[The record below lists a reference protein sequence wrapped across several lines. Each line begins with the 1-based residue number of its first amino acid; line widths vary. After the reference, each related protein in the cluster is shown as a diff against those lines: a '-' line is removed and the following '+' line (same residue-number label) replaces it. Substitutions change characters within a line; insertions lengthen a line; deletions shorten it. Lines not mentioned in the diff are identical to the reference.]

1 MTTTPTIPIT
11 NQQLSILLLLFRF
24 RFLTRIQ
31 IQIILKHKHPS
42 HINKYLKN
50 LSDNN
55 IIYKHYKKSYP
66 ENIRPALYCLDKK
79 SISYLN
85 KDGNLNSV
93 LIKRI
98 YKDKN
103 RSQRFINHSLA
114 IADLFIETIKQILE
128 SKRQLFF
135 YTKTDL
141 FEYDFLIKP
150 FPDVYLAIEGGKKTD
165 RYFIEAIDSDTPR
178 FVLRNRIKKYIEYFL
193 NNQWQINT
201 GYPFPKI
208 LLICQNDSLVKYL
221 GKFIETTLVN
231 EGSPEINLKVIKTL
245 PLL

>member
-31 IQIILKHKHPS
+31 IQTILKHKHPS

-55 IIYKHYKKSYP
+55 IIYKLYKKTYP
-66 ENIRPALYCLDKK
+66 ENIKPTIYCLNKN
-79 SISYLN
+79 SIDYLN
-85 KDGNLNSV
+85 RDNNLDSL

-103 RSQRFINHSLA
+103 RSERFKKHCLE
-114 IADLFIETIKQILE
+114 IADLYIETTKQILQSE
-128 SKRQLFF
+128 RQLFF

-141 FEYDFLIKP
+141 FDYTFLIKP
-150 FPDVYLAIEGGKKTD
+150 YPDVYLAIESKKNTK
-165 RYFIEAIDSDTPR
+165 RYFIDVIDEDTPR
-178 FVLRNRIKKYIEYFL
+178 FVIRNRIKKYIEYFL
-193 NNQWQINT
+193 DNQWQINT
-201 GYPFPKI
+201 SYPFPEI
-208 LLICQNDSLVKYL
+208 LLICQDNLLTKYL
-221 GKFIETTLVN
+221 SKFIKNTLEN
-231 EGSPEINLKVIKTL
+231 EGSPKLKFMVIKNL